1 MNDIITNTSSVGTV
15 SGSSE
20 VAAAPSSESVKFSS
34 RPAGNAVSAE
44 PPSMDVP
51 TAEEVF
57 AAADKVTAFL
67 QENNSTRTLRI
78 AMNESLDR
86 PVFTVVDSETNE
98 VVRHIPSDEVIAMA
112 EYIEQWIPDAED
124 FMPQGILFDDLV

>member
-1 MNDIITNTSSVGTV
+1 MNDIITNTSSVGV
-15 SGSSE
+15 SLVVQRWGRTFFRE
-20 VAAAPSSESVKFSS
+20 CKVLIAPRRGRREC
-34 RPAGNAVSAE
+34 E
-44 PPSMDVP
+44 PPSVDVP

-86 PVFTVVDSETNE
+86 AVFTVVDSETNE

-124 FMPQGILFDDLV
+124 VVPQGILLMG

>member
-1 MNDIITNTSSVGTV
+1 MNDIITNTSSVGAV

-20 VAAAPSSESVKFSS
+20 VGAVPSSESVKLSS
-34 RPAGNAVSAE
+34 RLAGNAVSAE
-44 PPSMDVP
+44 PPSLDVP

-98 VVRHIPSDEVIAMA
+98 VVRHIPSDEVIAIA

-124 FMPQGILFDDLV
+124 FMPQGILFDGLV